1 MSLRDELER
10 KAIPELMEL
19 CHRVAAV
26 APRNTLGFRHATELM
41 QEWNDL
47 LARGV
52 RLNLAPEWPQGSL
65 EDKLKRQMVTFLVAL
80 LPLYGISTS

>member
-10 KAIPELMEL
+10 KTIPELTEL

-26 APRNTLGFRHATELM
+26 APPNTLGFRQATELI

-52 RLNLAPEWPQGSL
+52 RLNLAPEWPKGSL
-65 EDKLKRQMVTFLVAL
+65 EDKLKRQMVNFLVAL
-80 LPLYGISTS
+80 LALYRISAS

>member
-10 KAIPELMEL
+10 KTIPELVEL
-19 CHRVAAV
+19 CHRVAAI
-26 APRNTLGFRHATELM
+26 APPSSLGFRQANELM

-52 RLNLAPEWPQGSL
+52 RLNLGPDWPKGSL
-65 EDKLKRQMVTFLVAL
+65 EDKLKRQMVSFLVAL
-80 LPLYGISTS
+80 LPLYKIA

>member
-10 KAIPELMEL
+10 KSIPELVEL
-19 CHRVAAV
+19 CHQVKAV
-26 APRNTLGFRHATELM
+26 APPNTFGFRQATELM

-52 RLNLAPEWPQGSL
+52 RLNLAPEWPKGSL
-65 EDKLKRQMVTFLVAL
+65 EDKLKRQMVSFLVAL
-80 LPLYGISTS
+80 VPLYRISTA